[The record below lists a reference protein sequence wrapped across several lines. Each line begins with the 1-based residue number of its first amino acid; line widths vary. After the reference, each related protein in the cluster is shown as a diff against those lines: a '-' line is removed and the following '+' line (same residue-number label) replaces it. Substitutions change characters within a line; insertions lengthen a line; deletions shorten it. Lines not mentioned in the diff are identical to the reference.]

1 MIFEWSPDCQ
11 TALGRDAHHEEGLEV
26 QQDVLQRVP
35 HVREEHDEQLV
46 VQVTVEALGVDD
58 DDSEEDDVDDGE
70 CDQGVMKVGL
80 HLWSGDNYDDC
91 KKTNY
96 YLQIFFL
103 QILQKTFT

>member
-1 MIFEWSPDCQ
+1 MKVESRPLLIFEWSPDCQ

-70 CDQGVMKVGL
+70 CDQGVMEAGL
-80 HLWSGDNYDDC
+80 HLWSGEIVEIADDNDD
-91 KKTNY
+91 NAFV
-96 YLQIFFL
+96 IHD
-103 QILQKTFT
+103 